1 MKLPVFKPR
10 ERRHLLLSPVVCF
23 YKGQIPP
30 NAPGGGGLTTFDQL
44 LSPNQGRFALIKV
57 KSPTSPQGGGV
68 SRNNDRRIILRCPYF
83 LLGTL
88 YNLSQLK
95 CSQPTWL
102 SQNSSVY
109 KLPSCARIF
118 NYSGCARLPSS
129 NMSLPCSSKHKKPV
143 CDKCTAGTNCTKCC
157 LCQPHSR
164 GRPRKDSVS
173 SDSETLA
180 RSNPER
186 QARIHH
192 DTVASASSA
201 VDIVV

>member
-1 MKLPVFKPR
+1 MLSNRTSSRILYQLQTVPKEKRV
-10 ERRHLLLSPVVCF
+10 LLHDHPF
-23 YKGQIPP
+23 IDIPM
-30 NAPGGGGLTTFDQL
+30 LRSTLF
-44 LSPNQGRFALIKV
+44 S
-57 KSPTSPQGGGV
+57 GV
-68 SRNNDRRIILRCPYF
+68 ILRCPYF

-88 YNLSQLK
+88 YNISQLK